1 MPIHDFRCLQC
12 GKVSEVFVRG
22 GEQTTC
28 CPDCGST
35 DLERLLSSSYVIK
48 IDGQAPGT
56 TCCGQA
62 ERCDTPPCSSA
73 GSCRC
78 H

>member
-12 GKVSEVFVRG
+12 GKVSELLVRG
-22 GEQTTC
+22 IGQTPR

-35 DLERLLSSSYVIK
+35 DLDRMMSSSYLVK
-48 IDGQAPGT
+48 TSSQSPGT

-62 ERCDTPPCSSA
+62 ERCDAPPCSTGDA
-73 GSCRC
+73 CR
-78 H
+78 HH